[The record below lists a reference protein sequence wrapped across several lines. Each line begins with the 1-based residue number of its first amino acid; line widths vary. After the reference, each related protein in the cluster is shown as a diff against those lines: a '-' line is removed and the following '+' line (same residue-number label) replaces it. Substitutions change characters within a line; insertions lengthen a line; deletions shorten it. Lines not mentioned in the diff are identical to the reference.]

1 MSKSTYRIKYKGGY
15 FVDDVRESPV
25 DEYQVKV
32 RRAVL
37 VVVVVAAI
45 CVSLYLISAVTI
57 LSAK

>member
-1 MSKSTYRIKYKGGY
+1 MSKGTYRIKYKGGY

-32 RRAVL
+32 RRAILL

-45 CVSLYLISAVTI
+45 CLSLYLISRR
-57 LSAK
+57 